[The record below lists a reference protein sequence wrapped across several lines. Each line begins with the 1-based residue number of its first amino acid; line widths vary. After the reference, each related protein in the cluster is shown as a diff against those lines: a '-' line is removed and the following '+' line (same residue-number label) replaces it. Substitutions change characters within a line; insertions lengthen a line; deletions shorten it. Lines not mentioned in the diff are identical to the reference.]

1 MPKRGHRRSRRAD
14 SRGHDERGTCT
25 PRTIKPTPA
34 SRITLRGASHT
45 RRLTLPP
52 CSCPPEPLGTRAPA
66 EMRECTHA
74 ASPRSSPPSTSNHGP
89 TAHESRRGGVA
100 WLGQAVRWSGS
111 GAGPTGCHQA
121 SGGGCSGLPQPIM
134 NSGCGAAWLA
144 GNRRQDQCTFLFRSL
159 PLLLR
164 GAAHPPRRRPSIF
177 RSALWL
183 WHSALSGLSAPAA

>member
-34 SRITLRGASHT
+34 SRITLRVASYT
-45 RRLTLPP
+45 CRLTLLP
-52 CSCPPEPLGTRAPA
+52 CSCPPEPSWTGAPA
-66 EMRECTHA
+66 EMRSSCTP

-89 TAHESRRGGVA
+89 MAHESRRGAVA

-144 GNRRQDQCTFLFRSL
+144 GRRGQDNRTFLFRCL
-159 PLLLR
+159 PLVPSTAKSSTQKCWCRNPLR
-164 GAAHPPRRRPSIF
+164 WR
-177 RSALWL
+177 
-183 WHSALSGLSAPAA
+183 